1 MSEVDNPSRAAVG
14 QLEGVGPDREIEFG
28 DLTRWFS
35 RRWVSVAAVVMIVVQ
50 LAWKAAFLGRFYF
63 RQDDIHFTELAL
75 HSRLGWGYLSYVGS
89 GHLHPGVLLIV
100 WILARAALY
109 DWAAASAV
117 LLVLLAIASI
127 AAWRLLRA
135 LIGSRPALLI
145 PLALYLATP
154 LTLPND
160 SWWQSGIESAPIQ
173 AVIFLALLA
182 HIQYVRSGRTRHLV
196 AATAWLAVGLF
207 FFEKAAVIPVILF
220 GVTAGFM
227 VDGPLTVTVR
237 QSLRRYWRA
246 WLAYGGL
253 VAIYGAVL
261 IYALQKSTVK
271 PAPTSFST
279 GLSFAGNVIKDTL
292 LPGLLGGPLNWWFT
306 PGDAIAYSAP
316 PTQFMWLSLLVVAAI
331 VAASIRTRG
340 AAWRAWAML
349 AAWIALADLAPVL
362 LGRLNNMG
370 NFTWLFEL
378 DTRYVADAAPVAAI
392 CVALAFWPVTRP
404 GKAGSQASLLPEP
417 SLAAQPPALAQ
428 SSVPAQPSVPAQA
441 PRRPREYFTSQT
453 WRVVGIGLT
462 GVMVICSV
470 ISVSRYEGVTA
481 TADAAGQ
488 RYLANARA
496 SLAANLPPGTV
507 IFNEAMPGNIMTTD
521 FYLGDALQSAALG
534 PMATTPTARAVRW
547 TQSPSGNLD
556 NLAMFGTDGTL
567 DRAVIF
573 GAHSVPEPRGAKCWQ
588 FRRDRAVIRF
598 VAPSATFTGLVRLGY
613 YSDAAA
619 SGGTVT
625 VSYGSMVRQFTIE
638 AGLHSVYLPVT
649 GSATGVTVQVPPPG
663 NVCVGDVEA
672 GNLLPGL
679 PLTSP

>member
-1 MSEVDNPSRAAVG
+1 MSEVDNPSRAA
-14 QLEGVGPDREIEFG
+14 LERPAVAGPDREIEFG
-28 DLTRWFS
+28 DLTRWLS
-35 RRWVSVAAVVMIVVQ
+35 RRWVSVVAVTMILVQ
-50 LAWKAAFLGRFYF
+50 LVWKADFLSRFYF

-100 WILARAALY
+100 WVLARVALY
-109 DWAAASAV
+109 NWGAASAV
-117 LLVLLAIASI
+117 LLVMLTTTSL

-154 LTLPND
+154 LTFPND

-182 HIQYVRSGRTRHLV
+182 HIHYVRSGRTRDLV
-196 AATAWLAVGLF
+196 AAAAWLTVGLF

-220 GVTAGFM
+220 VVTAGFL
-227 VDGPLTVTVR
+227 VDGPLAVTVR

-246 WLAYGGL
+246 WLTYGGL

-271 PAPTSFST
+271 PAPTSLST
-279 GLSFAGNVIKDTL
+279 GLTFAGDVIKDTL

-316 PTQFMWLSLLVVAAI
+316 PTQFMWLALLVVAAV

-349 AAWIALADLAPVL
+349 AAWIALADIAPVL

-392 CVALAFWPVTRP
+392 CVALAFWPVVQP
-404 GKAGSQASLLPEP
+404 GRTAPAPLPLAEQIPP
-417 SLAAQPPALAQ
+417 SLAEPMPPG
-428 SSVPAQPSVPAQA
+428 QA
-441 PRRPREYFTSQT
+441 EPPRRSREYFTSQT
-453 WRVVGIGLT
+453 WRVVGVGLT
-462 GVMVICSV
+462 GVMVVCSV
-470 ISVSRYEGVTA
+470 ISVSHYEDVTA
-481 TADAAGQ
+481 TANAAGQ
-488 RYLANARA
+488 QYLANARA

-507 IFNEAMPGNIMTTD
+507 ILNEAMPGNIMTRD

-534 PMATTPTARAVRW
+534 PMATTPTARAVHW
-547 TQSPSGNLD
+547 TQSPSGNID

-567 DRAVIF
+567 DRALVF
-573 GAHSVPEPRGAKCWQ
+573 GAHSVPEPHAAKCWQ
-588 FRRDRAVIRF
+588 FRRDKAVIRF
-598 VAPSATFTGLVRLGY
+598 VAPSAAFTGLMRLGY
-613 YSDAAA
+613 YADAAA
-619 SGGTVT
+619 SGGIVT
-625 VSYGSMVRQFTIE
+625 VSYGSAARQFTIE
-638 AGLHSVYLPVT
+638 TGLHSVYLQVT